1 MERKASKNKQFSK
14 IIFPNWDEVIHSY
27 LNELNAEFPQTNFS
41 EYVKIF
47 FDKIEEIRN
56 IGFGNHIAQTMQMA
70 LTASALTKPEVD
82 KSIISSKIS
91 NLQGEFNQFH
101 SIFELNT
108 GNFIYVDPNVENLL
122 GIHPNVFSIPNLF
135 GLNPNIT
142 LYHPN
147 DVSHVIRWAGIAY
160 GVLSFPN
167 FKINS
172 SKEYYKVNF
181 RLATELSNNPKI
193 KSKKFVELEKKCF
206 LKANDEEDNLKFPR
220 YHLDKWTVY
229 GAENFTYVKPQ
240 FVSDPH
246 SSEIMNSLAYLMN
259 AYLLDIHPK
268 YLLMLNGRKQFDRNK
283 EIALSL
289 NKSIEE
295 TCGMVDFYTE
305 NQIADT
311 FAKTIRNKVYQ
322 TCKKWDSFGDYS
334 EIISEQQSLDY
345 CHRLGLLTIPNSII
359 SHIYRNISY

>member
-1 MERKASKNKQFSK
+1 MERKSSKNKQFSK
-14 IIFPNWDEVIHSY
+14 LTFPNWDEVIHSY
-27 LNELNAEFPQTNFS
+27 LNEMNSEFPTVNIS

-56 IGFGNHIAQTMQMA
+56 IGFGNHIAQTMQIA
-70 LTASALTKPEVD
+70 LSANALSKPEVE

-108 GNFIYVDPNVENLL
+108 GNFIYVDPNIETIL
-122 GIHPNVFSIPNLF
+122 GIHPNLFSIPNLF
-135 GLNPNIT
+135 GLNPEIR

-181 RLATELSNNPKI
+181 RIATEISTNQKI
-193 KSKKFVELEKKCF
+193 KSRNFVELEKKCF
-206 LKANDEEDNLKFPR
+206 LKANEDNDNLNFPR

-229 GAENFTYVKPQ
+229 DAENFSYVKPQ

-246 SSEIMNSLAYLMN
+246 SSELMNSLAYLMN

-268 YLLMLNGRKQFDRNK
+268 YLLMLNERKQFDRNK
-283 EIALSL
+283 EIAFSL
-289 NKSIEE
+289 NKTIEQNCAV
-295 TCGMVDFYTE
+295 TDFFSE

-322 TCKKWDSFGDYS
+322 TCKKWDSFGDYT
-334 EIISEQQSLDY
+334 EIMSEQQSLDY
-345 CHRLGLLTIPNSII
+345 CNRLGLLPIPNSII